1 MERFILDR
9 EHNLKDEQTIPQI
22 TTTILQQDSASELT
36 ETNNKTVKSEISLN
50 DDEKLDSLQIVFQF

>member
-50 DDEKLDSLQIVFQF
+50 DDEKLDSL